1 MIRIQ
6 KHLVFSV
13 ALILC
18 FCELACVYSFSGA
31 NLGSLKTVAV
41 PTFENQTSEP
51 RIRERLTEK
60 VIDAF
65 VNDNNLKVSDPKS
78 AQSVVNGVITRIDDG
93 PFTATG
99 SGNQFTATNYKLTV
113 YAKVSFN
120 NLAENKVV
128 WESEII
134 GFAEYTLDGNGRDE
148 ALETALET
156 ISNEIINKTIS
167 GW

>member
-1 MIRIQ
+1 MIQIRKQ
-6 KHLVFSV
+6 LLRAALLGMSV
-13 ALILC
+13 L
-18 FCELACVYSFSGA
+18 ELACVYSFSGA

-65 VNDNNLKVSDPKS
+65 VQDNNLKVTDSKS
-78 AQSVVNGVITRIDDG
+78 AQSVITGVITRIDDG

-99 SGNQFTATNYKLTV
+99 SGNQFTTTNYKLTIF
-113 YAKVSFN
+113 AKVSYN
-120 NLAENKVV
+120 DVAEKKVV

-134 GFAEYTLDGNGRDE
+134 GFAEYKLDGNGRE
-148 ALETALET
+148 TALETALET